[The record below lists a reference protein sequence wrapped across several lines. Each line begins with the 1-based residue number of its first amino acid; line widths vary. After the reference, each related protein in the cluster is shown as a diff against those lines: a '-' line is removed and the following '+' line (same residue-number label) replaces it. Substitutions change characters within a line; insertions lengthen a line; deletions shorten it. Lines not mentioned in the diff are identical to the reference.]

1 MIRPNTSLDET
12 DQAIKNFETIKE
24 ALKGLYEILNINISQ
39 NDIYFKLASDNI
51 VALYHNFLDL
61 MLNENGA
68 KQIKKKLRNCELE
81 ADLPLGNLLVD
92 FNKRL
97 SF

>member
-12 DQAIKNFETIKE
+12 DQAVKNFENIKE
-24 ALKGLYEILNINISQ
+24 SLKGLYEILNINIPQ

-61 MLNENGA
+61 MLNENGS

-81 ADLPLGNLLVD
+81 ADLSMGDLMVD
-92 FNKRL
+92 VNKRIN
-97 SF
+97 F

>member
-12 DQAIKNFETIKE
+12 DRAVKNFENIKE
-24 ALKGLYEILNINISQ
+24 SLKGLYEILNINIPQ

-51 VALYHNFLDL
+51 VALYNNFLDL
-61 MLNENGA
+61 MLNENGP

-81 ADLPLGNLLVD
+81 ADLSMGDLMVD
-92 FNKRL
+92 VNKRIN
-97 SF
+97 F